1 MGDRDV
7 SGTAKKK
14 KKVLLCL
21 LCSCQVVFE
30 QFCGGHLHIQSERW
44 RSSME
49 MSMDD
54 AGETET
60 EKFL

>member
-1 MGDRDV
+1 MFQGL
-7 SGTAKKK
+7 
-14 KKVLLCL
+14 VLLCL

-30 QFCGGHLHIQSERW
+30 QFCGGHLHIQSVRW